1 MNEEPTD
8 RKHVFLVD
16 GSGFIFRAF
25 HALPPMSRD
34 DGTPTN
40 AVFGFTNMLIKLIE
54 DLKADHCAIIFDTAR
69 KTFRNDVYKEYKA
82 NRPPPPDELIPQ
94 FELIREAVRAFDI
107 ACIEME
113 GYEADDLIAT
123 YTRLAREQDADV
135 TIVSSD
141 KDLMQLVGP
150 NIKMFDP
157 MKSKDIGVED
167 VIEKF
172 GVGPQHVI
180 DVQALAGDTSDNVP
194 GVPGVGIKTA
204 AQLINEFG
212 DLESLLERASEI
224 KQPKRRDNL
233 IDHAEMARI
242 SKILV
247 TLKQD
252 VDVSQPLSKL
262 TLEKPDP
269 LKVLKFLRAQGFK
282 RLISR
287 FEAEAQQEFGD
298 KLSLSIPTNKTEKKY
313 ELIDDVKSLREWVGL
328 IEKNGLVAFDTETD
342 SLNASQANLIGM
354 SLAVSVGRACYI
366 PLRHETGGDQT
377 ELLEKS
383 KLEAKQIEF
392 AAAIKII
399 RPILEDPSILKIGHN
414 IKYDALVMKQP
425 HNGGINLSS
434 VDDTMCLSYV
444 MNAGLHGHGLD
455 ELSLL
460 HFDHTNIKYSE
471 ICGTGKTKLP
481 FAKVPLNKA
490 MEYSAEDADMTF
502 RLYKQQKK
510 DLPKKR
516 MVSVYETLERPLI
529 EVLVEMEHT
538 GIKVDPIILKKMS
551 EDFSQRLQSQAGD
564 IYRLA
569 GGEFNIASPKQLGE
583 ILFDKLSLP
592 GGKKTK
598 TGSYATGAEILE
610 DLAANGSDIAAKV
623 LDWRQI
629 AKLKSTYTDAL
640 IEEINPKTGRI
651 HTSYSMTGA
660 STGRLSSNDPNLQ
673 NIPIRTDEGRKIR
686 TAFIAEED
694 HALVSIDYSQIELR
708 LLAEIANIDSLKQA
722 FRDGVDIHAQ
732 TASEVFN
739 ISVENMDPMI
749 RRNAKAINF
758 GIIYGISS
766 FGLARQ
772 LRCPQTEAKAYI
784 DAYFAKYPGIQT
796 YMERTK
802 VGARENGF
810 VKTLFGRK
818 VHLSGIKEA
827 NPARRGFYERAAINA
842 PIQGTAADIIKRAM
856 IRIPSLLKE
865 QKLNAK
871 MLLTVH
877 DELLFEVPT
886 AQLDKTSQ
894 IISTAMEGA
903 AAPAVEMSVPLVAEV
918 GIGSN
923 WAEAH

>member
-1 MNEEPTD
+1 MSEQTND

-25 HALPPMSRD
+25 HALPPMNRD

-82 NRPPPPDELIPQ
+82 NRPPPPDELVPQ
-94 FELIREAVRAFDI
+94 FAIIREAVLAFNI
-107 ACIEME
+107 ACIELE

-123 YTRLAREQDADV
+123 YTRLAREQGADV

-204 AQLINEFG
+204 AQLITQYGN
-212 DLESLLERASEI
+212 LETLLERASEI

-233 IDHAEMARI
+233 INYAEMARL
-242 SKILV
+242 SKTLV
-247 TLKQD
+247 TLKRD
-252 VDVSQPLSKL
+252 VNVPQPLSDL
-262 TLEKPDP
+262 ILEKPNP
-269 LKVLKFLRAQGFK
+269 LKVLEFLREQGFK
-282 RLISR
+282 RLIAR
-287 FEAEAQQEFGD
+287 FEAELQQESGD
-298 KLSLSIPTNKTEKKY
+298 TLPVSSSIDIAKKQY
-313 ELIDDVKSLREWVGL
+313 ELVDNLKSLIDWAAIVER
-328 IEKNGLVAFDTETD
+328 NGLVAFDTETD
-342 SLNASQANLIGM
+342 SLNASQANLIGI
-354 SLAVSVGRACYI
+354 SLAISDGRACYI
-366 PLRHETGGDQT
+366 PLRHEAGADQV
-377 ELLEKS
+377 ELLGKAN
-383 KLEAKQIEF
+383 LELKQIEF
-392 AAAIKII
+392 EAAIEII

-414 IKYDALVMKQP
+414 IKFDALVMKQP
-425 HNGGINLSS
+425 HNGGINLAS

-471 ICGTGKTKLP
+471 VCGTGKTKIP
-481 FAKVPLNKA
+481 FAKVPLDKA
-490 MEYSAEDADMTF
+490 TEYSAEDAYMTY

-510 DLPKKR
+510 DLPRKG
-516 MVSVYETLERPLI
+516 MVTVYETLERPLI

-551 EDFSQRLQSQAGD
+551 EDFAQRLQNQAGD

-569 GGEFNIASPKQLGE
+569 GNEFNIASPKQLGE

-640 IEEINPKTGRI
+640 IGEINPKTGRI

-686 TAFIAEED
+686 TAFIAEPNNI
-694 HALVSIDYSQIELR
+694 LVSIDYSQIELR
-708 LLAEIANIDSLKQA
+708 LLAEIANIDSLKEA
-722 FRDGVDIHAQ
+722 FRDGIDIHAQ

-739 ISVENMDPMI
+739 ISLENMDPMV

-784 DAYFAKYPGIQT
+784 DAYFDRYPGIQA
-796 YMERTK
+796 YMEQTK
-802 VGARENGF
+802 IGARENGF
-810 VKTLFGRK
+810 VQTLFGRK

-865 QKLNAK
+865 ESLDAK

-894 IISTAMEGA
+894 IISAAMEGA

-918 GIGSN
+918 GVGSN